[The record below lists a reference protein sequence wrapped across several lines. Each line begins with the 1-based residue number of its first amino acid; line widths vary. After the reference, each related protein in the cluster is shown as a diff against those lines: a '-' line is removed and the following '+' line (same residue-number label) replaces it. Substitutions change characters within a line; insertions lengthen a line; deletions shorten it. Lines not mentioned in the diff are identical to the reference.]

1 MLPNAMQG
9 DPMNSIPGTRWL
21 DYDIR
26 DLTMSKVLAKQVRER
41 PDKAYIRTTAGLA
54 MTYRETDL
62 ATNRIVN
69 WLHAHG
75 ADADT
80 HVAVMMDNSSDSLLV
95 MIALAKAGI
104 VTVPINVNARGPQLA
119 HYLNLSDVSW
129 IIAESAFTSQIAEV
143 ASDVPKLDTVILAN
157 GQNQIPG
164 IRQQLDLADWSTAPD
179 TPFDNA
185 SLHSDLA
192 FILFTSGTTGLSKG
206 VMFNQSRTFL
216 WDEGVVSD
224 LDVGGHDTYFAVT
237 PLSHASGLFSGAFM
251 MMAVGGTI
259 AIPPRFSASR
269 FWNDARATGAT
280 FTTLLGAMV
289 SFLESVPPSPAD
301 SDNPMR
307 LISAGPYPATWQSF
321 EERFGLKLVSG
332 YGLSDHSSCTKLP
345 IDAPADKRGSAGKPI
360 ASYEMLIVD
369 EEDMPVAPGV
379 VGECLLRGRYP
390 WRASM
395 GYYKQPEAVL
405 EARRNEWFH
414 TGDSGYLDADGYFWY
429 VGRKKDAI
437 RRRGENIS
445 AFEVEQF
452 VAMHPEVD
460 QVAAYPLSAELSE
473 DEVAVSVVAKSAGFA
488 PATLIRFCMEKMPD
502 YMVPRFVH
510 LVDELPRNL
519 NQRIEKFKLIQWC
532 NENRA
537 GVWDREND
545 PELCRRAKAPTHTVS

>member
-1 MLPNAMQG
+1 MGTNVKAGQVMT
-9 DPMNSIPGTRWL
+9 NTPGTHWL
-21 DYDIR
+21 DYHIR
-26 DLTMSKVLAKQVRER
+26 DLTMSRVLARQVRER
-41 PDKAYIRTTAGLA
+41 PDKVYLRTTAGLA

-69 WLHAHG
+69 WLRAHG
-75 ADADT
+75 ASADT
-80 HVAVMMDNSSDSLLV
+80 HVAVMMENSADGLLA
-95 MIALAKAGI
+95 MIALAKCGM
-104 VTVPINVNARGPQLA
+104 VGVPINVSARGPQLT
-119 HYLNLSDVSW
+119 HYLNLSDASW
-129 IIAESAFTSQIAEV
+129 IIADAPFADQIAEI
-143 ASDVPKLDTVILAN
+143 AGDVPKLDTVVLSGEGAPV
-157 GQNQIPG
+157 PG
-164 IRQQLDLADWSTAPD
+164 VRQTLDLADWRNASDAP
-179 TPFDNA
+179 FENA

-259 AIPPRFSASR
+259 AVAPRFSASR
-269 FWNDARATGAT
+269 FWDDTRATGAT

-289 SFLESVPPSPAD
+289 GFLEGVPPSPND

-307 LISAGPYPATWQSF
+307 LISAGPYPATWRSF

-345 IDAPADKRGSAGKPI
+345 IDAPASKRGSAGKPI

-369 EEDMPVAPGV
+369 DEDMPVPPGV
-379 VGECLLRGRYP
+379 VGEVLLRGRYP

-414 TGDSGYLDADGYFWY
+414 TGDTGYLDEEGYFWY

-452 VAMHPEVD
+452 VASHPLVSE
-460 QVAAYPLSAELSE
+460 VAAYPLRAELSE
-473 DEVAVSVVAKSAGFA
+473 DEVAISIVAKEDGLDAAS
-488 PATLIRFCMEKMPD
+488 LIRFCIEKMPD

-510 LVDELPRNL
+510 LTGELPRNL
-519 NQRIEKFKLIQWC
+519 NQRVEKFRLIEWC

-537 GVWDREND
+537 QIWDREDD
-545 PELCRRAKAPTHTVS
+545 PDLRRRPKKAPGGR